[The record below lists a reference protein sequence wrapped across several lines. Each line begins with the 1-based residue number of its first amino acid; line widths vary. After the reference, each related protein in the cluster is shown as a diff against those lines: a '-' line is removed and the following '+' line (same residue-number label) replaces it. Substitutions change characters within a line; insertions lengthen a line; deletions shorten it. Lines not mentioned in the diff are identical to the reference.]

1 MLIDIANDTQALLLL
16 DSSSTT
22 AAATSGSSIL
32 FFWADWHAPSS
43 PGGSF
48 HVAIQTLADS
58 SSSRSSNNNNVTFY
72 RVLAEGAPNLSR
84 KVRLFLVYNYIFI
97 CGPVCLYFCFI
108 SILLNHTLFLC
119 MIQIFSSQYDVH
131 TVPTFLFINSKGD
144 IIDRIDGGDDVA
156 AVARGYSR
164 LIGGGGGADVTSSSS
179 AVQHGK
185 EMQLRQQKT
194 TSDTTITLRLEN
206 LIKEQRIMIFMKGV
220 PSAPRCGFSKKICAI
235 LDSYN
240 APYGAFDILTDEEVR
255 QGLKEYSDWPTYP
268 QLYVDG
274 ELVGGLD
281 IVQEMVDDGELEN
294 LLKGE

>member
-1 MLIDIANDTQALLLL
+1 
-16 DSSSTT
+16 
-22 AAATSGSSIL
+22 
-32 FFWADWHAPSS
+32 
-43 PGGSF
+43 
-48 HVAIQTLADS
+48 
-58 SSSRSSNNNNVTFY
+58 
-72 RVLAEGAPNLSR
+72 
-84 KVRLFLVYNYIFI
+84 
-97 CGPVCLYFCFI
+97 
-108 SILLNHTLFLC
+108 
-119 MIQIFSSQYDVH
+119 VH

-156 AVARGYSR
+156 AVARGYSQ
-164 LIGGGGGADVTSSSS
+164 LIGGGGAVTSLSS

-185 EMQLRQQKT
+185 VMQLQQQKT
-194 TSDTTITLRLEN
+194 TSDTTITLNERLEN

-294 LLKGE
+294 LFKGE